1 MTDPVVSVQQ
11 QLFPPGPPPPDTI
24 TMYEGAT
31 QFKPWKAWD
40 VRGWLNRLVWDL
52 LRFQKLD
59 DHAPPADR
67 TQPLGLRD
75 TVTTIWFLT
84 DQNNKLLKAIAANLR
99 VASVSKDLNRA
110 HLEKTKTADEFELP
124 FDDGTVA
131 YVQAQNQQL
140 ESGQTAVSTGE
151 VSDVGEVCDLGVSD
165 VTVAERQLLAALRKG
180 QLTVVTAQQAAKDPG
195 EG

>member
-84 DQNNKLLKAIAANLR
+84 DQNNKLLKAIAANGG
-99 VASVSKDLNRA
+99 ATTSE
-110 HLEKTKTADEFELP
+110 HLDKTKATDEFELP

-131 YVQAQNQQL
+131 YVQAQNRQL
-140 ESGQTAVSTGE
+140 ESGQPQSPPGASGGAVCE
-151 VSDVGEVCDLGVSD
+151 LGASD

-180 QLTVVTAQQAAKDPG
+180 QLVVVTPQQAAKDRG

>member
-75 TVTTIWFLT
+75 TVTTVWFLT
-84 DQNNKLLKAIAANLR
+84 DQNNKLLKAIAANAG
-99 VASVSKDLNRA
+99 VAAASEHLNKT
-110 HLEKTKTADEFELP
+110 HLDKTKAAEEFEFP

-131 YVQAQNQQL
+131 YVQEQTRQL
-140 ESGQTAVSTGE
+140 QSGQAAVSTE
-151 VSDVGEVCDLGVSD
+151 VSGGEVCDLGQSD
-165 VTVAERQLLAALRKG
+165 VTVPERQLLAALRKG
-180 QLTVVTAQQAAKDPG
+180 QLVVVTPQHAAKDHG

>member
-84 DQNNKLLKAIAANLR
+84 DQNNKLLKAIATNAG
-99 VASVSKDLNRA
+99 VSSVSQHLNKA
-110 HLEKTKTADEFELP
+110 HLDKTKATDEFELP

-131 YVQAQNQQL
+131 YVQAQNRQL
-140 ESGQTAVSTGE
+140 ESGQPQAHPASGGE
-151 VSDVGEVCDLGVSD
+151 GSDLGESD

-180 QLTVVTAQQAAKDPG
+180 QLVVVTPQQRDLG

>member
-52 LRFQKLD
+52 LRFQKVD

-84 DQNNKLLKAIAANLR
+84 DQNNKLLKAIAAN
-99 VASVSKDLNRA
+99 AGAGSSQ
-110 HLEKTKTADEFELP
+110 HLEKTRLDQTKAPEDFELP
-124 FDDGTVA
+124 FDDGTVS
-131 YVQAQNQQL
+131 YVQEQNQQL
-140 ESGQTAVSTGE
+140 NQQLQSRPTQPPPAPLDE
-151 VSDVGEVCDLGVSD
+151 SD

-180 QLTVVTAQQAAKDPG
+180 QLVVVTPQDKDRG

>member
-11 QLFPPGPPPPDTI
+11 QLFPPGPPPPDAI
-24 TMYEGAT
+24 TLYEGAT

-52 LRFQKLD
+52 LRFQKVD

-75 TVTTIWFLT
+75 TVSTIWFLT
-84 DQNNKLLKAIAANLR
+84 DQNNKLLKAIAAK
-99 VASVSKDLNRA
+99 VGAASVSE
-110 HLEKTKTADEFELP
+110 HLDKTHLDKTKAAGEFELP

-131 YVQAQNQQL
+131 YVQAQNRQL
-140 ESGQTAVSTGE
+140 ESGQAHAAVPSGE
-151 VSDVGEVCDLGVSD
+151 VSDLAASD

-180 QLTVVTAQQAAKDPG
+180 QLTVVTPQQRDRG

>member
-31 QFKPWKAWD
+31 QFKPWRAWD

-52 LRFQKLD
+52 LRFQKVD

-75 TVTTIWFLT
+75 TVTTVWFLT
-84 DQNNKLLKAIAANLR
+84 DQNNKLLKAIAAK
-99 VASVSKDLNRA
+99 VGATASA
-110 HLEKTKTADEFELP
+110 HLDKTKADQDFELP

-131 YVQAQNQQL
+131 YVQAQHRQL
-140 ESGQTAVSTGE
+140 ESGQAPQQPQGAAGG
-151 VSDVGEVCDLGVSD
+151 DVCDLGASD

-180 QLTVVTAQQAAKDPG
+180 QLVVVTPEQKDRG